1 MASLKTIGA
10 AVLTQWRVAALG
22 LAFFLVTAVFAR
34 YLWREWTVFAMV
46 GVFSYVMSGR
56 YVFPWSTPWRRA
68 VAIGVFFGILFS
80 TIEFFYNPIF
90 T

>member
-1 MASLKTIGA
+1 
-10 AVLTQWRVAALG
+10 
-22 LAFFLVTAVFAR
+22 
-34 YLWREWTVFAMV
+34 MV